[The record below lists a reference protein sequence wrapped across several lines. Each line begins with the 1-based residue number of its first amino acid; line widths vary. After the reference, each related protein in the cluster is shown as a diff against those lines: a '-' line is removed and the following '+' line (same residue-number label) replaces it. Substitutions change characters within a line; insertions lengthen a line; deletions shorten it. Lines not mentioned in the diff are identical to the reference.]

1 MKKLLIVLAFA
12 TVSFAAMA
20 QDEEPVKKYS
30 VATNSF
36 WANWY
41 IQANF
46 NWSAFYSSQEHQGG
60 GLSASPFKGFRSEPN
75 FSIAIGKWF
84 TPGLGLRTK
93 FYGVWGKAVGVNT
106 QLASRALG
114 VPDGKSETIHEFSV
128 HEQAVFNIS
137 NIICGYNPN
146 RVWNFSLFG
155 GAGIQ
160 HNCSYDNSAL
170 ALSVGLISQWR
181 LCKAVS
187 LNLELGWLYNE
198 HDADGYAAVPTEGKN
213 FFWTSH
219 DNQVYLEVGFT
230 FNLGKSTWEKVPDVD
245 AIKALSQAQID
256 ALNAQLADALAENAR
271 LKELLANQKPAET
284 ITEVVKEYAATP
296 SSVFFN
302 LNKTSIANKK
312 DLVNVKNVAEYAIEN
327 NANILVT
334 GYADSATGNAE
345 YNQTLSE
352 KRAET
357 VADELVKM
365 GVSPDNIET
374 VGKGGVADLSP
385 VSYNRRVTVELK

>member
-12 TVSFAAMA
+12 TSSFAVMA
-20 QDEEPVKKYS
+20 QEAEPTLKYS

-46 NWSAFYSSQEHQGG
+46 NWSAFYSSQEHVNG

-93 FYGVWGKAVGVNT
+93 FYGVWGKAVGVT
-106 QLASRALG
+106 QAIQSKELG
-114 VPDGKSETIHEFSV
+114 YDVKGETIHEFSV

-137 NIICGYNPN
+137 NIICGYNAT

-155 GAGIQ
+155 GAGIE
-160 HNCSYDNSAL
+160 HNCSYHSNAL
-170 ALSVGLISQWR
+170 ALSVGMISQWR

-198 HDADGYAAVPTEGKN
+198 HDADGYPSVPTEGKG

-219 DNQVYLEVGFT
+219 DQQVYLEVGFT
-230 FNLGKSTWEKVPDVD
+230 FNLGKSTWEKTPDVD
-245 AIKALSQAQID
+245 AIRALSQAQID

-302 LNKTSIANKK
+302 LGKSNIANKK
-312 DLVNVKNVAEYAIEN
+312 DLVNVKAIAEYAIEN
-327 NANILVT
+327 NANLVVT
-334 GYADSATGNAE
+334 GYADSATGKPE

-374 VGKGGVADLSP
+374 VAKGGVTDLSP
-385 VSYNRRVTVELK
+385 VSYNRRATVELK

>member
-20 QDEEPVKKYS
+20 QEEEPTKKYS
-30 VATNSF
+30 VATNTF

-46 NWSAFYSSQEHQGG
+46 NWSAFYSSQEHVNG

-84 TPGLGLRTK
+84 TPGMGLRTK
-93 FYGVWGKAVGVNT
+93 FYGVWGKAVGY
-106 QLASRALG
+106 S
-114 VPDGKSETIHEFSV
+114 DGQSKTIHEFSV

-137 NIICGYNPN
+137 NILCGYSPT

-155 GAGIQ
+155 GAGIE
-160 HNCSYDNSAL
+160 HNCSYHSNAM
-170 ALSVGLISQWR
+170 AFSVGMISQWR

-187 LNLELGWLYNE
+187 VNLELGWLYNE
-198 HDADGYAAVPTEGKN
+198 HDADGYPAAPTEGKG

-219 DNQVYLEVGFT
+219 DQQVYLEAGFT
-230 FNLGKSTWEKVPDVD
+230 FNLGKSTWSKVPDVD
-245 AIKALSQAQID
+245 AIRNMYQAQID
-256 ALNAQLADALAENAR
+256 ALNARIADLEAENAR

-284 ITEVVKEYAATP
+284 ITQVVKEYAATP
-296 SSVFFN
+296 ASVFFN
-302 LNKTSIANKK
+302 LGKSNIASQK
-312 DLVNVKNVAEYAIEN
+312 DLVNVKAIAEYAKEN
-327 NANILVT
+327 GGNILVT
-334 GYADSATGNAE
+334 GYADSATGSPE
-345 YNQTLSE
+345 FNQTLSE
-352 KRAET
+352 KRAAT

-385 VSYNRRVTVELK
+385 VSYNRRATVELK